1 MRARRNDTFIPK
13 MKTLA
18 IACFVALAT
27 VVCAQDKQAAATPIF
42 SESIVQSWAYRTL
55 KSESR
60 EQSEWE
66 ARHFGKATIRLQSI
80 KGTKEI
86 SGAKNTYYRFR
97 IAEETFA
104 TREEAKRRIE
114 RIRDTPPG
122 LDTKMDP
129 HWVLRDGIAV
139 GRIAYIVSTDAVK
152 FEMEELPSV
161 MKLLTTHVSAR

>member
-1 MRARRNDTFIPK
+1 
-13 MKTLA
+13 MKTLI
-18 IACFVALAT
+18 IACLAALAT

-42 SESIVQSWAYRTL
+42 SDAIIQSWDYRTL
-55 KSESR
+55 KTESR
-60 EQSEWE
+60 EQSGWE
-66 ARHFGKATIRLQSI
+66 AKHFGKATIRLQSI

-104 TREEAKRRIE
+104 TPVEAKRRVE

-129 HWVLRDGIAV
+129 HWVLCDGVAV
-139 GRIAYIVSTDAVK
+139 GRIAYIVSTDSVK
-152 FEMEELPSV
+152 FEMEALPSV
-161 MKLLTTHVSAR
+161 IKLLSTQVASK